1 LTLLGRCSREQ
12 DGVEVKNGLADLLEE
27 LAMSTTYSSEHRVEA
42 ETQASIVTS
51 PVARKVLAV
60 ARIVIGFT
68 FLWAFV
74 DKLFGLGFATPSARA
89 WINGGTPAQGFIKG
103 IDGPFHDVFQSVANP
118 VGDWLFMA
126 GLLGIGVALLA
137 GAGLKIAAWSAAVL
151 LALMYLA
158 EFPLGT
164 TGVYTNPLI
173 DSHWIEALGV
183 AVLATTLAGDTWG
196 LGKWWGRHVGNGF
209 LR

>member
-1 LTLLGRCSREQ
+1 
-12 DGVEVKNGLADLLEE
+12 
-27 LAMSTTYSSEHRVEA
+27 MSTTYSSEHRVEA

-103 IDGPFHDVFQSVANP
+103 IDGPFHDVFQIVANP

-126 GLLGIGVALLA
+126 GLLGIGLALIL
-137 GAGLKIAAWSAAVL
+137 GIGMRVAAVAGVL
-151 LALMYLA
+151 LVFFMYLA
-158 EFPLGT
+158 SFPLE
-164 TGVYTNPLI
+164 TNPII
-173 DSHWIEALGV
+173 DDHVLEGV
-183 AVLATTLAGDTWG
+183 AIATVVLFGAGDVYG
-196 LGKWWGRHVGNGF
+196 LG
-209 LR
+209 LRWKALPIVQRNHWLI